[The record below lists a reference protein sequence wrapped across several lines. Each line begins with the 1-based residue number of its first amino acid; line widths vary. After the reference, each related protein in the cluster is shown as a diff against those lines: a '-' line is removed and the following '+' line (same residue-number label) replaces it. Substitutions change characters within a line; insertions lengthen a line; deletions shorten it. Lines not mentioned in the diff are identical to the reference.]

1 MSFGTHLE
9 EFAGLPV
16 RDFRSQDGKSA
27 QQVEPDQVAWRLRA
41 DTSRERRRASNIDWD
56 GDLAALYEAFVQQ
69 VDPTRVVAIVTGMP
83 YFADAYEAQYQVAHL
98 LKHAASWPNLRAIFL
113 GDVVVEESD
122 VAYMQLCDPTP
133 LLEAFPQLE
142 ELRLRGS
149 FSSWRGPQI
158 PFAPFRHNALRTLV
172 FESGGLS
179 GEAIRAVG
187 RSEIPELEHIEFYFG
202 DPEYG
207 GDGQVRDVDWLL
219 EGDRFP
225 KLRHLGLRD
234 SPLQDEIAAAVAHAP
249 VVARLAS
256 LDLSLGTLGDE
267 GASAL
272 LAGQPLTHLKKLDLH
287 HHFMSDAM
295 MERLR
300 EALPEVDLDVSDQ
313 EEPEEWDEDEP
324 PQRYIA
330 VSE

>member
-1 MSFGTHLE
+1 MGFGRHLE

-16 RDFRSQDGKSA
+16 LDFPLRDKGSA
-27 QQVEPDQVAWRLRA
+27 AQVEPDQVAWRLRA
-41 DTSRERRRASNIDWD
+41 DTSRERRRASNVDWD
-56 GDLAALYEAFVQQ
+56 ADLDAVYEAFLTQ
-69 VDPTRVVAIVTGMP
+69 VDPARVVAIVTGV
-83 YFADAYEAQYQVAHL
+83 AYYGGEYGAYDHL
-98 LKHAASWPNLRAIFL
+98 ERLVKHAGSLPNLRAIFL
-113 GDVVVEESD
+113 GDVIGEESD
-122 VAYMQLCDPTP
+122 VAYMKLCDPTQ
-133 LLEAFPQLE
+133 LLEAFPRLE

-149 FSSWRGPQI
+149 FETWQGQI
-158 PFAPFRHNALRTLV
+158 PFEPFQHAALRALV

-179 GEAIRAVG
+179 AEAIRAVG
-187 RSEIPELEHIEFYFG
+187 RSEIPELEHLEFYFG

-207 GDGQVRDVDWLL
+207 GDGQVRDIDWLL

-225 KLRHLGLRD
+225 RLRHLGLRD

-249 VVARLAS
+249 VVARLET

-267 GASAL
+267 GAGAL
-272 LAGQPLTHLKKLDLH
+272 LAGQPLTHLAKLDLH

-295 MERLR
+295 MQRLR
-300 EALPEVDLDVSDQ
+300 EALPEVDLDLNEQ